1 MRELLYTI
9 FYIGTS
15 KELGKVCFTLFMIGV
30 FLPVFV
36 CGNKP
41 IEDYHDLLIFIPT
54 IPLLFFIAWFVLALI
69 VLGIEKFIIAPIEFV
84 VYKLGIPK
92 IKINVNVIWKYQQ
105 STINKRS

>member
-9 FYIGTS
+9 FYIGRS
-15 KELGKVCFTLFMIGV
+15 KKLGKVCFTLFMIGIV
-30 FLPVFV
+30 LLVFV

-41 IEDYHDLLIFIPT
+41 IEDYHALLIFIIPT
-54 IPLLFFIAWFVLALI
+54 IPLLFFIAWFILALI
-69 VLGIEKFIIAPIEFV
+69 VLGIEKLIIAPIEFV

-105 STINKRS
+105 NN

>member
-9 FYIGTS
+9 FYIGRS
-15 KELGKVCFTLFMIGV
+15 KKLGKVCFTLFMIGT
-30 FLPVFV
+30 FLLVFV

-41 IEDYHDLLIFIPT
+41 VEDYHALLIFIIPT
-54 IPLLFFIAWFVLALI
+54 IPLLFFIAWFILALI
-69 VLGIEKFIIAPIEFV
+69 VLGIEKLIIAPIEFV

-105 STINKRS
+105 SN